1 MRRISSGF
9 TVLQKSVFPVMWFG
23 FLAFFIGMVLFASND
38 SNRPPFFFVIVPIG
52 MGLFGFFLFKKM
64 LWDLADEVL
73 DEGDWL
79 VVRFRREEERI
90 PLSNIMNVGY
100 ANMTSP
106 QRVTLTLRTPCRFGK
121 EVSFAPPQTWVPFG
135 RSRVVDDLI
144 ERVDA
149 ARVGRG

>member
-1 MRRISSGF
+1 MQRISRDTF
-9 TVLQKSVFPVMWFG
+9 FIKRIFPFMWFG
-23 FLAFFIGMVLFASND
+23 FLAFFLFIGLATAEIRRD
-38 SNRPPFFFVIVPIG
+38 PEFFLVPIA
-52 MGLFGFFLFKKM
+52 MGLFGYFFFKKM

-79 VVRFRREEERI
+79 VVRIRREEERI
-90 PLSNIMNVGY
+90 PLSNIMNVSY
-100 ANMTSP
+100 ANMMSP

-121 EVSFAPPQTWVPFG
+121 EVSFASPQTWVPFG
-135 RSRVVDDLI
+135 RSQVVDDLI